1 MSVQF
6 WVARGP
12 DSMSHLDRSVP
23 NRAGISPEWAAP
35 RRRWAPFQPRNY
47 RHGPRAEGRFEEEMV
62 SSSISRMLTRMQSDS
77 GQTMVE
83 YGLILALVSVVA
95 ILILQLLGT
104 NVQAT
109 FSSAASA

>member
-1 MSVQF
+1 
-6 WVARGP
+6 
-12 DSMSHLDRSVP
+12 
-23 NRAGISPEWAAP
+23 
-35 RRRWAPFQPRNY
+35 
-47 RHGPRAEGRFEEEMV
+47 
-62 SSSISRMLTRMQSDS
+62 MLTRMQSDS

-109 FSSAASA
+109 FSSAASAL